1 MDRFNKSLPRGRP
14 ISTVDAAKANDAFEH
29 FIGAGTL
36 KSVFGSYRNICELIH
51 LKPNVFPQFYP
62 KLKDNLTSWKAKAL
76 WKKFDARASHK
87 CYARGKVCPN
97 TRVLIIGAG
106 PCGLRTA
113 IEAQMLGAKV
123 VVVEKRDRMSRN
135 NVLHLWPFVIE
146 DLRALGAKKF
156 FGKFCAGSIDHIS
169 IRQLQCILLKVALL
183 LGVEIHTE
191 VSFEKLIEPNST
203 EKIGWRAEFKP
214 SDHPVSQYEF
224 DVIVGAD
231 GKRNTLQGFKRKE
244 FRGKLAIAITANFI
258 NKRTEA
264 EARVEEISGVAFI
277 FNQKFFKELNAET
290 GIDLENIVYYKD
302 DTHYF
307 VMTAKKLSLIDK
319 GVIKQDYPDTA
330 RLLSLENVDRDN
342 LMEYAREAAEFSTNY
357 QMPDLEF
364 AVNHYGQPDVAM
376 FDFTS
381 MYAAENASKAV
392 ERNGHKLLMILVGD
406 SLLEPFWPTGS
417 GCARGFLSSLDA
429 CWAIKAWGSGI
440 STPLEVLAERE
451 SIYRLLAQTT
461 PENLNKDCKAYTV
474 DPSTRYP
481 NLNKAA
487 LLPQQVLNLFDT
499 DEPNSIELTS
509 RSAQPVA
516 VNEVYRKRRRRDLHL
531 DSNTLITWI
540 KEQIKDH
547 DDLIVQDL
555 TTSFRDG
562 RVLCAILHH
571 YRPDLLDYS
580 AIKSGDVAKNNQL
593 AFDLLEKE
601 IGISPV
607 LTGEEMAQCE
617 VPDYLTMYS
626 YLTQIYDTFRGEIPH
641 IKHPKLDL
649 SESKEN
655 VKEYVRKTPSTTAI
669 RMGDVT
675 SGLVNRF
682 NNRSKRHAE
691 ALSSSKQTTA
701 ERKNKKRKSFE
712 KYEMNV
718 EERRRRLEEIA
729 ANRAERHNK
738 RRQQRKMQTE
748 QFIKSMQML
757 HTNCKPDSSGP
768 FEDYSIFVY
777 RQTAPHFQDRVKNL
791 EKQFTYIPDRE
802 NRLPTQSK
810 TGGGDEEFAARIKDI
825 EDKWRHG
832 TPAEK
837 KPKDLTRAIG
847 KIETSDWNIKEI
859 EKKIMENK
867 LGKSVNKEKERVP
880 KWNREQFLARQTK
893 LEKKHLSKQN
903 SAEDKFSE
911 LDKGI
916 KRLEQRLKEGSL
928 RDLGTN
934 KIALI
939 TEKLKPKDTEPEPI
953 PTTKNNSTKP
963 VVLPTNSGSEYC
975 HFCHKRVY
983 LMERL
988 SAEGRFFHRGCFKCQ
1003 YCYTTLR
1010 LGAYSFDKEGL
1021 YGHRFFCL
1029 QHFGMVGDDRGDQV
1043 VKEPK
1048 LQRDHAKPLEK
1059 LKITPL
1065 SGVEGVDLLN
1075 RVQTPERIE
1084 FSNLSAGHISSDHEE
1099 SLSQMDED
1107 EWTDRNFG
1115 ASTAEM
1121 YSSDEFEDSS
1131 SVSGSESDN
1140 EDVFEEAMEEPATKE
1155 GTLRWMERYKQ
1166 RYSKEKRNKNDS
1178 DSEDFSSSSD
1188 HSSYDENTSGDEE
1201 DEPATEG
1208 EEEIRARE
1216 LRKQE
1221 VRVEPPVI
1229 QTDTGSDTEIVTDE
1243 SSEESSSKQN
1253 SATEI
1258 STDSEFAVDDPTPT
1272 REIPPIV
1279 FNDFHVTKRRGSSG
1293 PKKVQ
1298 VKSGILQTPNNGKI
1312 QKTGI
1317 QLEFTPL
1324 VPSPVLPK
1332 AAPSLLGR
1340 TDGYALNRTQSTG
1353 GIATKVSLE
1362 LKKKYLLGDSELPG
1376 SIQKSGSVSTLDS
1389 KFKSFHTNI
1398 SDCQKLLKP
1407 ASEANTSLQNIT
1419 NRVIEPK
1426 SPFGRENTEQKTI
1439 SPDVAF
1445 QHELEGRPRSPAQEI
1460 PVIVPKIDWKQTNDE
1475 KDSDMSSDSLT
1486 SSESD
1491 DDQHSGIKKSPTV
1504 KIFENI
1510 PRVEIHD
1517 DDGKIV
1523 SNSNENVALDSLC
1536 PINVETSRSS
1546 VQDTPKVVTNEKK
1559 ALNQP
1564 KRLPDL
1570 DYVLPEI
1577 HAELHENK
1585 TVVAESGRSTPS
1597 EHDSFIEQTAALMT
1611 ETELSDWAR
1620 DSAVSDDFEDV
1631 EFELNPDLISTRKH
1645 KAPKSIR
1652 DLKHSINKAY
1662 IDEFDDLGHICQKDK
1677 SETPI
1682 QNLNNILS
1690 SIEFMDTGEETS
1702 SDEKV
1707 LLEAC
1712 LKNNGYV
1719 EQNVDL
1725 SNLSSYGNNTGYC
1738 FIGNEDNFGSEVI
1751 SIKPTDLEK
1760 LKEKQNLYENEED
1773 SLLVVE
1779 TGTTTEE
1786 NTCSDSTVKN
1796 VEEEIKK
1803 QESENIIIN
1812 DNICASLDRNDENQ
1826 NNDENGQDEYK
1837 EHCQR
1842 LQSKVEFGNIRDSID
1857 IRKSKRK
1864 EKSEM
1869 ATKPDLIQEETLS
1882 PIHTPAMKPS
1892 PSKTLQDIYTKEEIQ
1907 KVRDENQRLVQEM
1920 VMNKMKAQNKS
1931 LERKRRS
1938 RNSFSPGSSPN
1949 AFFDLSKS
1957 ATVDVFSS
1965 IENNMDNH
1973 IKSSTPIRKENTP
1986 DVLLVTNG
1994 SAFKK
1999 SPSDLKLS
2007 QTLVTKRSKPLSVHS
2022 SFQIKQKTD
2031 DLNPNTRSPSTEAFS
2046 LPDIPRALVNDRHK
2060 KSFQKSNEFISK
2072 EGKENEIDMHVQDS
2086 IQALVL
2092 NTERRNSL
2100 LYSNDTLTK
2109 KRNNSFKR
2117 SKSGDDNFRLQNTLN
2132 ASDPGKKVLSVCSK
2146 ENPIRKKLTV
2156 YRDNKDKQ
2164 QFKSDPNLLA
2174 QPNKTE
2180 KKKGKDRDRRKSIT
2194 KLISEFFGKKR
2205 ENTKTSNAVASKGF
2219 LAKISPK
2226 SKSKDKSPIEIPRR
2240 SSFSESQ
2247 IRRVEN
2253 ISPPPIPPLPKDY
2266 VVSGPSHYTDESS
2279 DGDHDWKRHHRNSSD
2294 TLNQSEIHEGR
2305 RTRSVRR
2312 ASRQARLKRH
2322 RTAQEIQRKLEET
2335 EVKTRELEQRGVTVE
2350 KALRGEDTNN
2360 SMFDNVEESELLKQW
2375 FDLMRDLTELRRYER
2390 ELMVRAQELEL
2401 EDRHARLQQ
2410 ELRERLDNDGIKSKA
2425 DIKTESGIINEMMEI
2440 VSKRDSLINLLEQ
2453 DRLSYCGKVVDSK
2466 GATMRHYEDVPDIL
2480 KSLKE
2485 QGYILAVASKTP
2497 LGPSAEQLIKL
2508 FGWDKYFTYKEI
2520 YPGSKTIHFSK
2531 FQEQS
2536 GISYSDMLF
2545 FDDELTN
2552 IFDLRKEGVTSV
2564 LVKRGVTKKIVK
2576 NALKFYAKEHK
2587 NT

>member
-1 MDRFNKSLPRGRP
+1 MHDYHAKPRYPETNKMDRFNKSLPRGRP
-14 ISTVDAAKANDAFEH
+14 VSSVDAAKANDAFEH
-29 FIGAGTL
+29 FISAGTL

-87 CYARGKVCPN
+87 CYARGKICPN

-113 IEAQMLGAKV
+113 IEAQLLGAKV

-214 SDHPVSQYEF
+214 AEHPVSQYEF

-342 LMEYAREAAEFSTNY
+342 LMQYAREAAEFSTNY

-381 MYAAENASKAV
+381 MYAAENASKFI
-392 ERNGHKLLMILVGD
+392 ERHGYKLLMILVGD

-429 CWAIKAWGSGI
+429 CWAIKAWGSGLV
-440 STPLEVLAERE
+440 TPLEVLAERE

-487 LLPQQVLNLFDT
+487 LLPQQVLSLYDT
-499 DEPNSIELTS
+499 DDPNSVELTS
-509 RSAQPVA
+509 RTAQPVA
-516 VNEVYRKRRRRDLHL
+516 FNETYRKRRRRDLHL
-531 DSNTLITWI
+531 DSNTLISWI
-540 KEQIKDH
+540 KEQIKDY
-547 DDLIVQDL
+547 DDLVVQDL

-580 AIKSGDVAKNNQL
+580 AIKADDVAKNNQL

-607 LTGEEMAQCE
+607 LTGEEMAQFE
-617 VPDYLTMYS
+617 VPDYLTMFS

-655 VKEYVRKTPSTTAI
+655 VKEYVRTIPTGI

-691 ALSSSKQTTA
+691 TLSSKPTTT
-701 ERKNKKRKSFE
+701 ERKNKKRRSFE

-718 EERRRRLEEIA
+718 
-729 ANRAERHNK
+729 
-738 RRQQRKMQTE
+738 
-748 QFIKSMQML
+748 
-757 HTNCKPDSSGP
+757 
-768 FEDYSIFVY
+768 
-777 RQTAPHFQDRVKNL
+777 
-791 EKQFTYIPDRE
+791 DRE

-810 TGGGDEEFAARIKDI
+810 GGGDEEFAARIKDI
-825 EDKWRHG
+825 EHKWRHG
-832 TPAEK
+832 TPPEK

-859 EKKIMENK
+859 EKKILENK
-867 LGKSVNKEKERVP
+867 MGKSVNKEKEKVP

-903 SAEDKFSE
+903 SAEDKFSD

-928 RDLGTN
+928 RDLGQN

-939 TEKLKPKDTEPEPI
+939 TEKLKPKDAEPDPK
-953 PTTKNNSTKP
+953 PTIKNNTTKP

-975 HFCHKRVY
+975 HFCQKRVY

-1010 LGAYSFDKEGL
+1010 LGAYLFDREGL
-1021 YGHRFFCL
+1021 YGHKFYCL
-1029 QHFGMVGDDRGDQV
+1029 QHFGMVGEARDQYQV
-1043 VKEPK
+1043 DKGEK
-1048 LQRDHAKPLEK
+1048 LRREHVKPLEK

-1065 SGVEGVDLLN
+1065 TGVEGVDLLN

-1115 ASTAEM
+1115 ASTAEV

-1140 EDVFEEAMEEPATKE
+1140 EDVYEEALEEPPTKE

-1166 RYSKEKRNKNDS
+1166 RYSKEKQNKDES
-1178 DSEDFSSSSD
+1178 DSEDYSSSSD

-1221 VRVEPPVI
+1221 VCVEPPVI
-1229 QTDTGSDTEIVTDE
+1229 QTDTGSDTEIVTDD
-1243 SSEESSSKQN
+1243 SSDESSSKLN

-1272 REIPPIV
+1272 REIPSII
-1279 FNDFHVTKRRGSSG
+1279 FNDFHVTKRRGFSG

-1298 VKSGILQTPNNGKI
+1298 VKSGVLQSPNNGKI

-1332 AAPSLLGR
+1332 SAPSLLGR

-1362 LKKKYLLGDSELPG
+1362 LKKKYLLGDSAIHG

-1407 ASEANTSLQNIT
+1407 AEVNSSLQNIT
-1419 NRVIEPK
+1419 NRVVEPK
-1426 SPFGRENTEQKTI
+1426 SPLSPIKSVSNSDIVRSNETATPQHEENAVIDETALPSNEET
-1439 SPDVAF
+1439 SVF
-1445 QHELEGRPRSPAQEI
+1445 QHELEGRPRSPVQEI
-1460 PVIVPKIDWKQTNDE
+1460 PVIVPQIDWKNENHE

-1491 DDQHSGIKKSPTV
+1491 LDQQSGIKKSPTV

-1517 DDGKIV
+1517 DHGKIV
-1523 SNSNENVALDSLC
+1523 PNSNVAPDSLC
-1536 PINVETSRSS
+1536 PVSAQNSEVECTS
-1546 VQDTPKVVTNEKK
+1546 VQDPPKIVGNERK

-1564 KRLPDL
+1564 KKLPDIDNIL
-1570 DYVLPEI
+1570 SEI

-1585 TVVAESGRSTPS
+1585 VSESGRSTPS
-1597 EHDSFIEQTAALMT
+1597 EHDSFIEQTAAILT

-1631 EFELNPDLISTRKH
+1631 EFELNLVSMRKN
-1645 KAPKSIR
+1645 KEPKSIR

-1662 IDEFDDLGHICQKDK
+1662 IDEFDDMGHICQKEKQVKDAPL
-1677 SETPI
+1677 E
-1682 QNLNNILS
+1682 NLNNVLS

-1707 LLEAC
+1707 LLEAS

-1719 EQNVDL
+1719 EFHNEDDIAEDSLNPRINSLIETINPSVRHTVDL
-1725 SNLSSYGNNTGYC
+1725 SNLSSFGNNTGYC
-1738 FIGNEDNFGSEVI
+1738 FIGNEGNFGSEVI

-1773 SLLVVE
+1773 SLLVIE

-1796 VEEEIKK
+1796 IENEVKREECT
-1803 QESENIIIN
+1803 SLLNTN
-1812 DNICASLDRNDENQ
+1812 DNICAEDEQNDENQ
-1826 NNDENGQDEYK
+1826 NKEEKSEYQ

-1864 EKSEM
+1864 EKAAVLS
-1869 ATKPDLIQEETLS
+1869 KPDLIQEEASS
-1882 PIHTPAMKPS
+1882 PLHSTNLKPS

-1938 RNSFSPGSSPN
+1938 RSSFSPSSSPN
-1949 AFFDLSKS
+1949 AFSDLNKS
-1957 ATVDVFSS
+1957 PTVDAFSS
-1965 IENNMDNH
+1965 IENNIEIH
-1973 IKSSTPIRKENTP
+1973 LKTSTPIRKDDTP
-1986 DVLLVTNG
+1986 DVILITNG
-1994 SAFKK
+1994 NSIKK
-1999 SPSDLKLS
+1999 SPTDSKLS
-2007 QTLVTKRSKPLSVHS
+2007 QNLVTVTKRSKPLSIHS
-2022 SFQIKQKTD
+2022 SFQTKQRNELSKLSVSST
-2031 DLNPNTRSPSTEAFS
+2031 NPEAFS
-2046 LPDIPRALVNDRHK
+2046 LPDIPKALIGDRTSERQK
-2060 KSFQKSNEFISK
+2060 KFLKSNEFISK
-2072 EGKENEIDMHVQDS
+2072 EGKENNVDLHIQDS
-2086 IQALVL
+2086 IEALVL

-2100 LYSNDTLTK
+2100 LYATDTLTK
-2109 KRNNSFKR
+2109 KRNTSFKR
-2117 SKSGDDNFRLQNTLN
+2117 SKSGNFHSHNILN
-2132 ASDPGKKVLSVCSK
+2132 SSDPTRKVLSICTPD
-2146 ENPIRKKLTV
+2146 NPIRTKSVSDISKSFNTSKEKDFTV
-2156 YRDNKDKQ
+2156 YRENKDKQ

-2174 QPNKTE
+2174 QGNKSE
-2180 KKKGKDRDRRKSIT
+2180 KKKSKDRDRRKSIT

-2205 ENTKTSNAVASKGF
+2205 EGAKTPGAVSSKGF

-2226 SKSKDKSPIEIPRR
+2226 SKSKDKSPSQIPR
-2240 SSFSESQ
+2240 SNSFCESQ
-2247 IRRVEN
+2247 IRQIEN
-2253 ISPPPIPPLPKDY
+2253 ISPPPVPPLPKNY
-2266 VVSGPSHYTDESS
+2266 VLSGPSHYTDESS
-2279 DGDHDWKRHHRNSSD
+2279 EGDNEWKHHNQNSCD

-2305 RTRSVRR
+2305 RSRSIRR

-2350 KALRGEDTNN
+2350 KALRGEDTIDTTYNN
-2360 SMFDNVEESELLKQW
+2360 IDESELLKQW

-2401 EDRHARLQQ
+2401 EDRHARLQH
-2410 ELRERLDNDGIKSKA
+2410 ELRERLDNEAIKSKK

-2453 DRLSYCGKVVDSK
+2453 DRLRYSEEDRDFEERMLAK
-2466 GATMRHYEDVPDIL
+2466 GL
-2480 KSLKE
+2480 QL
-2485 QGYILAVASKTP
+2485 TP
-2497 LGPSAEQLIKL
+2497 LQKNPVNEVINKL
-2508 FGWDKYFTYKEI
+2508 C
-2520 YPGSKTIHFSK
+2520 
-2531 FQEQS
+2531 
-2536 GISYSDMLF
+2536 
-2545 FDDELTN
+2545 
-2552 IFDLRKEGVTSV
+2552 
-2564 LVKRGVTKKIVK
+2564 
-2576 NALKFYAKEHK
+2576 
-2587 NT
+2587 